1 MQQQTFHGL
10 PSSDKLAVI
19 VWVPFFESKEC
30 KIDWEGLGDP
40 IILNNLSFWS
50 HYWLVFFKRT
60 SDE

>member
-40 IILNNLSFWS
+40 IILNNL
-50 HYWLVFFKRT
+50 
-60 SDE
+60 